1 MASKSGRAVAELETE
16 KSDNGRKNGNG
27 RELMLG
33 LYKMLVKCRMCDE
46 KARIL
51 FRQGKYAGN
60 FYSGVGQEAAEV
72 GAAYSLR

>member
-1 MASKSGRAVAELETE
+1 MAAKNGRAVAELEE
-16 KSDNGRKNGNG
+16 KAANGRKTEND
-27 RELMLG
+27 RELLLG
-33 LYKMLVKCRMCDE
+33 LYRMLVKCRMCDE

-72 GAAYSLR
+72 GAAYSL